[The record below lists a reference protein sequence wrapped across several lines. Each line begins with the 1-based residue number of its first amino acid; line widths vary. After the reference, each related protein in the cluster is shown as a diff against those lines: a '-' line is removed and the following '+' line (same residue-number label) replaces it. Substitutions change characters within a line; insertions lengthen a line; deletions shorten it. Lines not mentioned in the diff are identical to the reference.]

1 MTGFGVADAPVG
13 GGRLQ
18 VEIRSVNH
26 RHFNLQLKVPGELQ
40 RLEAEIRDRLRDRIA
55 RGHVTLSA
63 RWIEE
68 PARAA
73 TLRLNLER
81 ARQVAAA
88 LRQLKAELG
97 LTGDIDL
104 GWVARQADV
113 LQPADSEQAPLD
125 SAEVMLVVD
134 AAAEAMLA
142 MRRVEGA
149 ALATEL
155 ERLLATLERHLAVI
169 EERAPQR
176 LVAERDRLRASV
188 AALLD
193 GRAPDDAR
201 LAQEIALL
209 ADKLDITE
217 EVVRLKAH
225 IAACRTA
232 LGAGPAATGGA
243 GGRQLGFLGQEML
256 REINT
261 IGSKAN
267 DAPIGHAVVA
277 MKGELERFREQVE
290 NVE

>member
-1 MTGFGVADAPVG
+1 MVKSMTGFGVADAPVG

-18 VEIRSVNH
+18 VEVRSVNH
-26 RHFNLQLKVPGELQ
+26 RHFNLQLTVPNELQ
-40 RLEAEIRDRLRDRIA
+40 RLEGEIRDRLRDRIA
-55 RGHVTLSA
+55 RGHVTVAA
-63 RWIEE
+63 RWLEE
-68 PARAA
+68 PARAGA
-73 TLRLNLER
+73 IRLNLER

-88 LRQLKAELG
+88 LRQLKAVLN
-97 LTGDIDL
+97 LSGDIDL
-104 GWVARQADV
+104 GWVARQSDV
-113 LQPADSEQAPLD
+113 LLPAESEQAPLEAAD
-125 SAEVMLVVD
+125 VMVVMD

-149 ALATEL
+149 ALGAEL
-155 ERLLATLERHLAVI
+155 ERLLLSLERQLAVV
-169 EERAPQR
+169 EQRAPQR
-176 LVAERDRLRASV
+176 LMAERERLRTSV

-193 GRAPDDAR
+193 GRSPDEAR

-225 IAACRTA
+225 IAACRAA
-232 LGAGPAATGGA
+232 LQRDEA

-267 DAPIGHAVVA
+267 DAAIAHAAVA

>member
-1 MTGFGVADAPVG
+1 MTGFGVADAAVG

-18 VEIRSVNH
+18 VEVRSVNH

-40 RLEAEIRDRLRDRIA
+40 RLEAEIRNRLRDRIA
-55 RGHVTLSA
+55 RGHVTVSA

-68 PARAA
+68 PARGGV
-73 TLRLNLER
+73 LRLNLER

-88 LRQLKAELG
+88 LRQLKAVLN
-97 LTGDIDL
+97 LSGDIDL
-104 GWVARQADV
+104 GWVARQSDV
-113 LQPADSEQAPLD
+113 LQPAESEQAPLEAAD
-125 SAEVMLVVD
+125 VLVVVD

-149 ALATEL
+149 ALGAEL
-155 ERLLATLERHLAVI
+155 ERLLVSLERRLEIV
-169 EERAPQR
+169 EQRAPQR

-193 GRAPDDAR
+193 GRSPDEAR

-225 IAACRTA
+225 IAACRSA
-232 LGAGPAATGGA
+232 LQQDAAAAGG

-267 DAPIGHAVVA
+267 DAAIAQSVVT

>member
-1 MTGFGVADAPVG
+1 MTGFGVAAAPVG

-18 VEIRSVNH
+18 VEVRSVNH
-26 RHFNLQLKVPGELQ
+26 RHFNLQLKVPSELQ
-40 RLEAEIRDRLRDRIA
+40 RLEVEIRDRLRDRIT
-55 RGHVTLSA
+55 RGHVTVSA

-68 PARAA
+68 PARAG
-73 TLRLNLER
+73 TLRLNLDR

-88 LRQLKAELG
+88 LRQLKAVLN
-97 LTGDIDL
+97 LSGDIDL
-104 GWVARQADV
+104 GWVARQSDV
-113 LQPADSEQAPLD
+113 LQPAESEQAPLEAAD
-125 SAEVMLVVD
+125 VLVVVD

-149 ALATEL
+149 ALGAEL
-155 ERLLATLERHLAVI
+155 ERLLVSLERQLEVV
-169 EERAPQR
+169 EQRAPQR

-193 GRAPDDAR
+193 GRSPDEAR

-209 ADKLDITE
+209 ADKVDITE

-225 IAACRTA
+225 IAACRSA
-232 LGAGPAATGGA
+232 LQHDAATAGG

-267 DAPIGHAVVA
+267 DAAIAQAVVT